1 MSQESHFEEF
11 RVQGETVI
19 AKIKELIHEGN
30 VRRVIV
36 KNDQGQTIMEI
47 PLTFGIVGA
56 VIAPALAA
64 LGAILVLA
72 SNYTIVVERTSPPPT
87 NPPNQSS

>member
-1 MSQESHFEEF
+1 MSQEPYFEEF
-11 RVQGETVI
+11 RVQGETVV

-47 PLTFGIVGA
+47 PLTFGLVGA

-64 LGAILVLA
+64 LGALLVLA
-72 SNYTIVVERTSPPPT
+72 SNYTIVVERTAPPT
-87 NPPNQSS
+87 DTPNSDKS